1 MKKKLLVVLLIM
13 SVGAF
18 MGLKIKIDRIKREK
32 IPGASVIYVPSGKYL
47 KYATFGYSS
56 LFADLV
62 YLWAIQYYTTYTV
75 VNRFEHLDHIFSV
88 ISELDPRYLDPYEI
102 GAMIAIYEARDM
114 DLAYKILDRGL
125 EKNPDQWIFPF
136 QAAHYAQMITRD
148 YALAREYYKRTME
161 IEGAPSITKRLYA
174 NAAFKLADYQTAWET
189 WLDVFENAEDERVK
203 KIANNHLYQVKSA
216 LDIQAIHE
224 AIEKY
229 KQRFSRN
236 PANLSQL
243 VTSGILSHLPQDLD
257 GKDYLYDPQ
266 SGEVKAASIPWKR

>member
-1 MKKKLLVVLLIM
+1 MKKKLLIVLLIM

-75 VNRFEHLDHIFSV
+75 VNRFEYLDHIFSV
-88 ISELDPRYLDPYEI
+88 ISELDPLYLDPYEI
-102 GAMIAIYEARDM
+102 GAMIAVYEAKDIN
-114 DLAYKILDRGL
+114 LACKILDRGL

-136 QAAHYAQMITRD
+136 QAAHYAQMIARD
-148 YALAREYYKRTME
+148 YALAQEYYKRTME
-161 IEGAPSITKRLYA
+161 VEGAPSITKRLYA
-174 NAAFKLADYQTAWET
+174 NVAFKLADYQTAWET
-189 WLDVFENAEDERVK
+189 WLNVFENAEDDRVK

-216 LDIQAIHE
+216 MDIQVIHE

-229 KQRFSRN
+229 KQKYGRN

-243 VTSGILSHLPQDLD
+243 VISGILSHLPQDLD

>member
-1 MKKKLLVVLLIM
+1 MKKKLLVVVLIM
-13 SVGAF
+13 SMGAF
-18 MGLKIKIDRIKREK
+18 MGLKIKIDRIKRKK

-47 KYATFGYSS
+47 KYATFGYPS

-75 VNRFEHLDHIFSV
+75 VDRFEYLDHIFSV
-88 ISELDPRYLDPYEI
+88 ISELDPFYLDPYEI
-102 GAMIAIYEARDM
+102 GAMIAVYEARDM

-161 IEGAPSITKRLYA
+161 IEGAPAITKRLYA
-174 NAAFKLADYQTAWET
+174 NAAFKLVDYQTAWET

-216 LDIQAIHE
+216 MGGSSDTFRMWGRRLSYN
-224 AIEKY
+224 EKE
-229 KQRFSRN
+229 R
-236 PANLSQL
+236 
-243 VTSGILSHLPQDLD
+243 DL
-257 GKDYLYDPQ
+257 KMPV
-266 SGEVKAASIPWKR
+266 SSC